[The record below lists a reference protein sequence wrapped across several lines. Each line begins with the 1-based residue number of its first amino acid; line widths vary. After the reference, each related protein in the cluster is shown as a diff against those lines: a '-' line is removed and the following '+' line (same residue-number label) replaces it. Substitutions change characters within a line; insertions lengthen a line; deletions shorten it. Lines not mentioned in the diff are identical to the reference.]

1 MAGNESLI
9 PDAPASIE
17 AEKSVLGAILIDDSA
32 FYTVATVL
40 KPEDFFLRRHTII
53 FEAMQRLA
61 SERTPID
68 SELLGDELDRAKQL
82 QNIGGYSYLAEITS
96 RVPTSMHAEFYA
108 HIVARAAYRRR
119 LLSATDKIR
128 ALALDESLDAETVQA
143 KAFASLLATMHL
155 TKNRPRTMAEIVDA
169 FGTLVEDAVNNPR
182 GMLGVPGALTDVA
195 YLLRG
200 CQPGKFDIVAGRP
213 GMGKSAYLLSNA
225 LALSR
230 HYPVLLFTLEM
241 PTDEVMGRILQNET
255 GLQVEPLLIG
265 RDGIEGY
272 KRYLNSVHDIARLP
286 LLIDD
291 TADLSPAEIEA
302 RIQVVRGE
310 TNGALGAVFFDYIQL
325 INARAEI
332 PKQANREQEISYIS
346 RRMKIWAKSFN
357 IFVQAASQLSRAVEA
372 RADKRPLLS
381 DLRESGSLEQDA
393 DIVELLYRHSY
404 YRPNEGWIRPQ
415 IAEVEVN
422 VAKHRGGRTGLVHS
436 AFDLDRQR
444 FVGLQ
449 RPQQQNTNPQPP
461 ARTREPVAEHERTPD
476 DSVR

>member
-1 MAGNESLI
+1 MAVNDLPQI

-17 AEKSVLGAILIDDSA
+17 SEKALLGSILIDDSQ
-32 FYTVATVL
+32 FYNVATVL
-40 KPEDFFLRRHTII
+40 KADDFFLLRHKMVY
-53 FEAMQRLA
+53 EAMQRLA

-68 SELLGDELDRAKQL
+68 TELLGEELDRVGKL
-82 QNIGGYSYLAEITS
+82 QTVGGYTFLAELSS
-96 RVPTSMHAEFYA
+96 RVPTSQHAEFYA

-119 LLSATDKIR
+119 LLAATDKIR
-128 ALALDESLDAETVQA
+128 ALALNEAIDSETVQA
-143 KAFASLLATMHL
+143 QAFAALLSTMHL
-155 TKNRPRTMAEIVDA
+155 TKNRPKTMAELIDA
-169 FGTLVEDAVNNPR
+169 FGTMVEEAVNNPR
-182 GMLGVPGALTDVA
+182 GMLGNPGALTDVA

-230 HYPVLLFTLEM
+230 FFPVLLFTLEM
-241 PTDEVMGRILQNET
+241 PSEEVLGRILSAET
-255 GLQVEPLLIG
+255 GLKVEPLLIG

-272 KRYLNSVHDIARLP
+272 KRYLSSVGSLARMP

-310 TNGALGAVFFDYIQL
+310 TNGALGAVFIDYLQL

-346 RRMKIWAKSFN
+346 RRCKVWAKSFG

-404 YRPNEGWIRPQ
+404 YRPNEGWIRPL

-422 VAKHRGGRTGLVHS
+422 VAKHRGGRTGLVHA
-436 AFDLDRQR
+436 AFDLERQR

-449 RPQQQNTNPQPP
+449 RPVQNDNPQPA
-461 ARTREPVAEHERTPD
+461 ARIREPLAEHERTPD
-476 DSVR
+476 DPVL